1 MPILQSIKA
10 TLVELRRIIKI
21 IAGNIMPLK
30 ARRVNEEQLFTKE
43 RKKGKTN
50 LIGFLY
56 QVKLCEIRV

>member
-43 RKKGKTN
+43 RKKGKKRT
-50 LIGFLY
+50 
-56 QVKLCEIRV
+56 